1 MDNLQTDF
9 TEVVTR
15 ALKYLLEGIVV
26 AVAAFLIPDRNRQP
40 KLEEVA
46 MLGLTA
52 AAVFAVLDMFAPSN
66 VIAASARQGA
76 GFGIGAG
83 LVQWPGAVGALKGL

>member
-1 MDNLQTDF
+1 MSKLQTDA
-9 TEVVTR
+9 TEVITR

-26 AVAAFLIPDRNRQP
+26 AVAAFLIPDKNRQP
-40 KLEEVA
+40 KMEEVV

-66 VIAASARQGA
+66 VIASSARQGA
-76 GFGIGAG
+76 GFGIGAS
-83 LVQWPGAVGALKGL
+83 LVKWPGMGM

>member
-1 MDNLQTDF
+1 MGKLQTDA
-9 TEVVTR
+9 TEVITR

-26 AVAAFLIPDRNRQP
+26 AVAAFLIPDKNRQP
-40 KLEEVA
+40 KMEEVV

-66 VIAASARQGA
+66 VIASSARQGA
-76 GFGIGAG
+76 GFGIGAS
-83 LVQWPGAVGALKGL
+83 LVKWPGMGM

>member
-1 MDNLQTDF
+1 MGNLQTDA

-26 AVAAFLIPDRNRQP
+26 AVAAFLIPDKNRQP
-40 KLEEVA
+40 KMEEVV

-66 VIAASARQGA
+66 VIASSARQGA
-76 GFGIGAG
+76 GFGIGAS
-83 LVQWPGAVGALKGL
+83 LVKWPGMGM

>member
-1 MDNLQTDF
+1 MGKLQTDA

-26 AVAAFLIPDRNRQP
+26 AVAAFLIPDKNRQP
-40 KLEEVA
+40 KMEEVV

-66 VIAASARQGA
+66 VIASSARQGA
-76 GFGIGAG
+76 GFGIGAS
-83 LVQWPGAVGALKGL
+83 LVKWPGMGM